1 MSRGIINIMKAKQ
14 PGAYREVRS
23 SYRDDICPGD
33 RHLYLPEID
42 EDAIAEAAE
51 MHRVL
56 SDETRLKILAFLQAD
71 ELCVCE
77 IVDALEKPQST
88 VSHHLFL
95 LQNAGL
101 IKARKQGRWNMYSLD
116 DEVFA
121 RYGTFLK
128 LST

>member
-1 MSRGIINIMKAKQ
+1 MSRGIINIMSAKQ
-14 PGAYREVRS
+14 PGTKPKVRS
-23 SYRDDICPGD
+23 SYRDEICPGD
-33 RHLYLPEID
+33 RHLQLPEID
-42 EDAIAEAAE
+42 EDAIAEAAG

-88 VSHHLFL
+88 VSHHLLL
-95 LQNAGL
+95 LQKSGL
-101 IKARKQGRWNMYSLD
+101 IKARKEGRWNMYSLN

-121 RYGTFLK
+121 RYGAFLK